1 MFNEMMRAEIWL
13 HETLESGKTIEELA
27 ERLGYSSSQIRR
39 RFRQCFGFSPSGYRE
54 NLRLERAARLL
65 AYTPYHIR
73 DVAEGCGYTNHSA
86 FSRAFQRR
94 YRQSPREYRNAHRAR
109 SQQVRRP
116 GCEATPDIRTLA
128 PCTAVVTRCYVPP
141 LKLEPPEAWPRAL
154 WEEAPPQ
161 GVPVD
166 TAAIALL
173 HDTASDCCLPKLDL
187 GVLIDPLQACG
198 LAMPPSLR
206 LLALP
211 GSRFACLPL
220 SEVGALASTLDGL
233 LAATLPELG
242 EHYSGDAIRLVAEAE
257 SLQLQLPL
265 AMPQALPEHRP

>member
-13 HETLESGKTIEELA
+13 QETLESGQSIEELA
-27 ERLGYSSSQIRR
+27 VRLGYSSSQIRR

-54 NLRLERAARLL
+54 NLRLEKAARLL
-65 AYTPYHIR
+65 AYTPHSIR
-73 DVAEGCGYTNHSA
+73 EVAEGCGYTNHSA

-94 YRQSPREYRNAHRAR
+94 YQQSPREYRNAHQARGKRPRAA
-109 SQQVRRP
+109 
-116 GCEATPDIRTLA
+116 GLGAIPDIRTLA

-141 LKLEPPEAWPRAL
+141 MQLEPPEAWPRAL

-187 GVLIDPLQACG
+187 GVLIDPLQASG

-206 LLALP
+206 LLTLP
-211 GSRFACLPL
+211 GTRSACLPL
-220 SEVGALASTLDGL
+220 PEVDALATTLESL

-242 EHYSGDAIRLVAEAE
+242 EHYSGDAIRLVAAADG
-257 SLQLQLPL
+257 LQLQLPL
-265 AMPQALPEHRP
+265 AAS

>member
-1 MFNEMMRAEIWL
+1 MMFNEMMRAEIWL
-13 HETLESGKTIEELA
+13 QETLESGQSIEELA
-27 ERLGYSSSQIRR
+27 ERLGYSSSQVRR

-54 NLRLERAARLL
+54 NLRLEKAARLL
-65 AYTPYHIR
+65 AYTPHSIR
-73 DVAEGCGYTNHSA
+73 EVAEGCGYTNHSA

-94 YRQSPREYRNAHRAR
+94 YRQSPREYRNAHQARGKRPRAA
-109 SQQVRRP
+109 
-116 GCEATPDIRTLA
+116 GLGAIPDIRTLT

-141 LKLEPPEAWPRAL
+141 MQLEPPEAWPRAL

-187 GVLIDPLQACG
+187 GVLIDPLQASA

-206 LLALP
+206 LLTLP
-211 GSRFACLPL
+211 GTRSACLPL
-220 SEVGALASTLDGL
+220 PEVDALATALESL
-233 LAATLPELG
+233 LSATLPELG
-242 EHYSGDAIRLVAEAE
+242 EHYSGDAIRLVAAADG
-257 SLQLQLPL
+257 LQLQLPL
-265 AMPQALPEHRP
+265 ARS